1 MNEQAELHAEEHTH
15 KISDEFAD
23 RLAALPPDSSV
34 RAIVL
39 PAPYLLASN
48 GTQSS
53 GTRIRGEERQA
64 RIRETRTRTEE
75 AFAEIDRI
83 LAKVGGKRITEFGN
97 ALGYIVIETCS
108 KGIDAIADL
117 QWVGTVLEDQ
127 AIHPVHQPVNQI
139 ESPPSR

>member
-1 MNEQAELHAEEHTH
+1 MSEQAEFHNNEHTH

-23 RLAALPPDSSV
+23 RLASLPPDHSV

-39 PAPYLLASN
+39 PAPYLLAN
-48 GTQSS
+48 GH
-53 GTRIRGEERQA
+53 GTRTRGEERQA

-83 LAKVGGKRITEFGN
+83 LAMVGGKRLTELGN
-97 ALGYIVIETCS
+97 ALGYIVVETCS

-127 AIHPVHQPVNQI
+127 AIRPVHQV
-139 ESPPSR
+139 ESAPSR